1 MSFAL
6 SRHRPLVVAAA
17 ALFAFSAMTPPASAF
32 ELFGIHLWG
41 TKDKSVDVIDPVK
54 YDAELNLTSSDSDL
68 KEKLEESSLLVQDK
82 DTPVSGDLGLIVKAR
97 DDRDRLVAALYENA
111 RYGGVVTI
119 TINGRDIDQIGP
131 TETFNRASPPKVDIS
146 VDPGPVFKI
155 GNVTFE
161 GDARRLDPVNY
172 ELVPGGDASS
182 LVILKAAEKVVDDL
196 KAEGRPLARLTKRAV
211 VADHDTDLVD
221 VTIGAESGPVAPL
234 GPVSVNGQ
242 KSVDPDFIRRYSRLN
257 EGKPYSPEELRAASD
272 RLRKLAVFSSVTVK
286 EGDKLN
292 GAGEIPVKIDVS
304 EGKHRYFGFGADY
317 STIDGFGLKGYWG
330 HRNLFGQAEALK
342 IEGAVSGIGETTDY
356 KKLDYSAGITFT
368 KPGAF
373 VPQATFTAGLVAK
386 TEHTD
391 SYDTAK
397 VSGTTAIAYELSDK
411 DTVTGGLELSY
422 EDTDDAYGNNQYLT
436 FATPFDYVRDARDNA
451 LNPTEGYRLTASA
464 EPGYEFLSAAPYLS
478 LEGSI
483 SGYKAFG
490 ADDNVVFAAKL
501 SAGSLLTSSLQNIP
515 ATKRFYAGGG
525 GSVRG
530 YAYQEISPYNADGD
544 ALGGRSYA
552 IGSFEARIRVT
563 DTIGVVP
570 FLDVGTVS
578 SELYPDFSDIR
589 AGAGIGLRYATPF
602 GPIRLDFAMPL
613 NPYPDGTKYGI
624 YAGIGQTF

>member
-6 SRHRPLVVAAA
+6 SRHRPMVVATT
-17 ALFAFSAMTPPASAF
+17 ALLIFSALPPAASAF

-41 TKDKSVDVIDPVK
+41 SKDKSVDVVDPVK
-54 YDAELNLTSSDSDL
+54 YDVELTLTSSDKDL
-68 KEKLEESSLLVQDK
+68 KETLEESSLLVQDK

-111 RYGGVVTI
+111 RYGGVVTV

-131 TETFNRASPPKVDIS
+131 TESFDRTSTPKVVIS

-155 GNVTFE
+155 GKVAFE
-161 GDARRLDPVNY
+161 GDAQRLDPANY
-172 ELVPGGDASS
+172 DLVPGGDASS
-182 LVILKAAEKVVDDL
+182 LVILKAAEKVVQDL
-196 KAEGRPLARLTKRAV
+196 KAEGRPLARLTQRAV

-221 VTIGAESGPVAPL
+221 ITIGAESGPIAPL

-242 KSVDPDFIRRYSRLN
+242 KTVDPDFIRRYSRLN
-257 EGKPYSPEELRAASD
+257 EGKPYSPEQLKAASE
-272 RLRKLAVFSSVTVK
+272 RLRKLSVFSSVTVK
-286 EGDKLN
+286 EDDTLN
-292 GAGEIPVKIDVS
+292 GAGQIPVKIEVS
-304 EGKHRYFGFGADY
+304 EGKHRYFGFGAEY
-317 STIDGFGLKGYWG
+317 STTDGFGLTGYWG
-330 HRNLFGQAEALK
+330 HRNLFGEAEALK
-342 IEGAVSGIGETTDY
+342 IEGSVSRLGETTDF
-356 KKLDYSAGITFT
+356 KQLDYSTGITFT

-373 VPQATFTAGLVAK
+373 VPQATFSAGLVAK

-397 VSGTTAIAYELSDK
+397 VTGTTSIAYELTDK
-411 DTVTGGLELSY
+411 DTLTGGLELSY
-422 EDTDDAYGNNQYLT
+422 EDTDDAYGNNQYVT
-436 FATPFDYVRDARDNA
+436 FATPFEYVRDARDNE
-451 LNPTEGYRLTASA
+451 LNPTEGYRFSASA
-464 EPGYEFLSAAPYLS
+464 EPGYEFLSASPYLS

-501 SAGSLLTSSLQNIP
+501 SAGSLLTSNLEHVP

-530 YAYQEISPYNADGD
+530 YAYQEISPYNSNGD

-552 IGSFEARIRVT
+552 LGSFEARIRVT

-570 FLDVGTVS
+570 FLDAGTVS

-589 AGAGIGLRYATPF
+589 TGAGIGLRYATPF
-602 GPIRLDFAMPL
+602 GPIRLDFAVPL